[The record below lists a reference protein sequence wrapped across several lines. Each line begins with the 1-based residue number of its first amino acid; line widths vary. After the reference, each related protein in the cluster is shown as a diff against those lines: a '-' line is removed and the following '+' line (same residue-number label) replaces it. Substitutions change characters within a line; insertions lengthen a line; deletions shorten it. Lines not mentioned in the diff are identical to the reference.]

1 MVPVDLHYDCKIN
14 QAVWEINRGILPAQL
29 TAWWVPWRPCLRRR
43 GRSRRRARRGR
54 ETCPWAEQ
62 RTWPWELA
70 CLLASIWSSQ
80 NSVFAELASC
90 CWSVAGSLLAL
101 PACWMPGS
109 IAERPIYTENG
120 RVCPGH
126 QTRQLSQE
134 ESRIQI
140 TLLRLVCIF
149 LIHIIPIYACGLL
162 ILWSHHAKIKN
173 RLHGITISWRNRIV
187 NLLQQ

>member
-90 CWSVAGSLLAL
+90 YCVELLLISSWLAVCFACLLDAWIDCRASYLYRERSCVSRSPNASAFTGRIEYSDYVAAL
-101 PACWMPGS
+101 GLHFSDPHHSDLCMRSANSMVSSCKNQKS
-109 IAERPIYTENG
+109 IAWDHN
-120 RVCPGH
+120 
-126 QTRQLSQE
+126 
-134 ESRIQI
+134 
-140 TLLRLVCIF
+140 
-149 LIHIIPIYACGLL
+149 
-162 ILWSHHAKIKN
+162 
-173 RLHGITISWRNRIV
+173 
-187 NLLQQ
+187 